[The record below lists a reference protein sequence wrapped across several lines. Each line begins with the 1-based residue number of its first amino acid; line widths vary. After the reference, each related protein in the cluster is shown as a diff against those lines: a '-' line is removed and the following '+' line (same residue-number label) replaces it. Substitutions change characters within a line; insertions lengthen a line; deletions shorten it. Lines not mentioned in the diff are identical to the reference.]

1 MIRVRSVWARTLPIR
16 PPTTPAAA
24 RSRLCVIAATASQ
37 AALALNTPEGICA
50 RAPFFSSD
58 SVETILIDG
67 GEERVVPEQVEQRVL
82 PGSPFCFVEFRD
94 ASHHQTPRR
103 LQCLLL

>member
-1 MIRVRSVWARTLPIR
+1 MRQGTILQLRIDLLDDRVSAMD
-16 PPTTPAAA
+16 
-24 RSRLCVIAATASQ
+24 VI
-37 AALALNTPEGICA
+37 
-50 RAPFFSSD
+50 SSD